1 MLRSPKM
8 HWCCDCVGVPAHV
21 CLAAGVWS
29 WEGGRRNLQ
38 ETSTS
43 KTRKPFLNN
52 LCLPEPA
59 LDLPISFFRSGER
72 WRFRVYI
79 LHIYIELY
87 NYVYING
94 MALLFFWCTYRL
106 KNCFCCFLSLYFV
119 ELLFPMVTEKKSG
132 WMDYKT
138 IHLSVKCIWC
148 FCVKWRGLKMD
159 SL

>member
-1 MLRSPKM
+1 M
-8 HWCCDCVGVPAHV
+8 GVPAHV
-21 CLAAGVWS
+21 CLVAGVWS

-59 LDLPISFFRSGER
+59 LDLPINFFRSGER

-94 MALLFFWCTYRL
+94 MALLFFDAPTDL
-106 KNCFCCFLSLYFV
+106 KIVSVASCHCISLSYCS
-119 ELLFPMVTEKKSG
+119 P
-132 WMDYKT
+132 W
-138 IHLSVKCIWC
+138 
-148 FCVKWRGLKMD
+148 
-159 SL
+159 